1 MARNTSSLIIDSLCD
16 QAREED
22 IAVAWLYCD
31 YNVQQEQTVI
41 DIMGA
46 ILKRLVGKEIPEDVR
61 KAFEEGRRPL
71 LADLMRMLKITI
83 ASKPQVFICIDAL
96 DECLPKHLPELL
108 KSLRDIVQESPRTRI
123 FLTGRPHV
131 NGAIQR
137 YFPNAV
143 GIPISPSPDDITS
156 YLKMRLDMDDEPEV
170 MNDNLRAEIV
180 TTILEKMS
188 NM

>member
-1 MARNTSSLIIDSLCD
+1 
-16 QAREED
+16 
-22 IAVAWLYCD
+22 
-31 YNVQQEQTVI
+31 
-41 DIMGA
+41 MGA

-61 KAFEEGRRPL
+61 KAFQEGRRPL
-71 LADLMRMLKITI
+71 LADLMRMLKITT

-143 GIPISPSPDDITS
+143 GIPISPKVDDIRA
-156 YLKMRLDMDDEPEV
+156 YLEMRLDMDHEPEV
-170 MNDNLRAEIV
+170 MNDGLRAEIV
-180 TTILEKMS
+180 TTILEKMP

>member
-1 MARNTSSLIIDSLCD
+1 
-16 QAREED
+16 
-22 IAVAWLYCD
+22 
-31 YNVQQEQTVI
+31 
-41 DIMGA
+41 MGA

-61 KAFEEGRRPL
+61 KAFEERRRPL
-71 LADLMRMLKITI
+71 LADLIRMLKITI
-83 ASKPQVFICIDAL
+83 ASKPRVFICIDAL

>member
-1 MARNTSSLIIDSLCD
+1 
-16 QAREED
+16 
-22 IAVAWLYCD
+22 
-31 YNVQQEQTVI
+31 
-41 DIMGA
+41 MGA

-61 KAFEEGRRPL
+61 KAFEERRRPL
-71 LADLMRMLKITI
+71 LADLIRMLKITI
-83 ASKPQVFICIDAL
+83 ASKPRVFICIDAL
-96 DECLPKHLPELL
+96 DECLPKNLPELL
-108 KSLRDIVQESPRTRI
+108 KSLKDIVQESPRARI

-131 NGAIQR
+131 KGVIQR

-143 GIPISPSPDDITS
+143 GIPISPNLDDIRS
-156 YLKMRLDMDDEPEV
+156 YLEMRLDMDDEPEV